1 MNAKHKDTDF
11 GGADILDLNGN
22 PLSEQVAEESAMAHR
37 NMRRYFESIERAIE
51 ADHFEEGAKLLSEL
65 INVARDHFTT
75 EESIASA
82 GGKPRSAGG
91 RLLHTTFVSRARS
104 LQERCES
111 TAATPSN
118 RETICT
124 ELVMLLCDMV
134 ESDLRIQRRIDDCP
148 DLPNT

>member
-11 GGADILDLNGN
+11 GGADIIDIEDNL
-22 PLSEQVAEESAMAHR
+22 LSEQVAEESAMAHR

-51 ADHFEEGAKLLSEL
+51 SDNFEDGAKLLSEL
-65 INVARDHFTT
+65 IRVARDHFTT
-75 EESIASA
+75 KESIARA
-82 GGKPRSAGG
+82 GGKSHSAGG

-111 TAATPSN
+111 TAASPIN
-118 RETICT
+118 RENICN
-124 ELVMLLCDMV
+124 ELVMLLCDIV

-148 DLPNT
+148 DISGR